1 LLPQRPSLAFCSS
14 IQALSQEPLEC
25 TAFKEL
31 AVPILPRFLPI
42 NLILIKGI
50 SCLKA
55 ISMITTLL
63 SSLGLQAMLGEAQV
77 ILAMVVE
84 LTKRGIEQASCL
96 LGA

>member
-1 LLPQRPSLAFCSS
+1 
-14 IQALSQEPLEC
+14 
-25 TAFKEL
+25 
-31 AVPILPRFLPI
+31 
-42 NLILIKGI
+42 
-50 SCLKA
+50 
-55 ISMITTLL
+55 MITTLL